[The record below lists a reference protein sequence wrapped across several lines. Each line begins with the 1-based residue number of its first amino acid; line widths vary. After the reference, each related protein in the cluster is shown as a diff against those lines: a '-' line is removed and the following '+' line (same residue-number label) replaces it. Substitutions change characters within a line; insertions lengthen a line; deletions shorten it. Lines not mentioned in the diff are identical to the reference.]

1 MIATLNVLVVGVNL
15 SSLLTKKQDKKT
27 MQNID
32 KEQNTNNHQP
42 DELPIGAVRRSFWC
56 RIGLHDWYH
65 GNFSSPVWGRYE
77 RHCLE
82 CYKKQYAKYENKKRK
97 WVDF

>member
-1 MIATLNVLVVGVNL
+1 MIATLNVLVAEVNL

-32 KEQNTNNHQP
+32 KEQNTNNRQP
-42 DELPIGAVRRSFWC
+42 DELPIGAIRRSFWC

>member
-1 MIATLNVLVVGVNL
+1 MSNEKL
-15 SSLLTKKQDKKT
+15 SNEA
-27 MQNID
+27 QNPPLR
-32 KEQNTNNHQP
+32 K
-42 DELPIGAVRRSFWC
+42 GAVRRSFWC

-65 GNFSSPVWGRYE
+65 GSFSSPVWGRYE

-82 CYKKQYAKYENKKRK
+82 CDKKQYAKYENKKRK